1 MYSIAIDGPAG
12 AGKTTV
18 AKKLAR
24 DLDILYVDTGAFYR
38 TIAVAIRRHRWQLSQ
53 LTTEQLQKIRIAV
66 QLVDGMQRMILNGE
80 DVTDFLRTPEM
91 SKLASDCSALPVVRD
106 YLLEAQR
113 KLAKKESV
121 VMEGRDIGTV
131 VLPDATLKVFLTADL
146 PIRAE
151 RRYKEI
157 NDPSMTLAEVEAV
170 MRERDVND
178 STRSV
183 APLKQAEDAYY
194 LDSTT
199 KTIEEVEKAILE
211 MLHERIGVYCTNTN
225 I

>member
-1 MYSIAIDGPAG
+1 
-12 AGKTTV
+12 
-18 AKKLAR
+18 
-24 DLDILYVDTGAFYR
+24 
-38 TIAVAIRRHRWQLSQ
+38 
-53 LTTEQLQKIRIAV
+53 
-66 QLVDGMQRMILNGE
+66 
-80 DVTDFLRTPEM
+80 
-91 SKLASDCSALPVVRD
+91 
-106 YLLEAQR
+106 
-113 KLAKKESV
+113 
-121 VMEGRDIGTV
+121 MEGRDIGTV

-211 MLHERIGVYCTNTN
+211 VLHERIGVYCTNTN